1 MKCEEMGCT
10 NDAEVVVK
18 FKSGNKGHF
27 CSGCLTT
34 KERELMEKSGQ
45 ELQAEADAKAT
56 PNETWQAIFEEGVE
70 EGQSDALNG
79 VDRRAEAAKVLD
91 LQADHP
97 FWRGYIEGYQDGM
110 WVKGMRFKEESKCD
124 FCENTKLAAV
134 YRPKDG
140 RPMCACEDHV
150 EIVMEAM
157 ERGGIL

>member
-1 MKCEEMGCT
+1 MKK
-10 NDAEVVVK
+10 AKQQVVAV
-18 FKSGNKGHF
+18 NA
-27 CSGCLTT
+27 T
-34 KERELMEKSGQ
+34 KLR
-45 ELQAEADAKAT
+45 AEADAKAT
-56 PNETWQAIFEEGVE
+56 PMELWQEAYEEGVE